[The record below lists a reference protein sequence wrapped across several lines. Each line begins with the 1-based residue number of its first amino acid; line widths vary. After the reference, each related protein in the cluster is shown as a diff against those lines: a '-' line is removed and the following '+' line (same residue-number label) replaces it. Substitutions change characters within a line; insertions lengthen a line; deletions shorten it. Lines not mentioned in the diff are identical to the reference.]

1 MAKVFITGSADGIGH
16 LAAKMLAD
24 AGHTVVVHG
33 RNEQRA
39 ADALAAVP
47 GAFAS
52 VYGDLS
58 SIGETIQLAG
68 KVNELGTFDAVIHNA
83 GIGDKERHRVETA
96 DGLPHVFAVNA
107 LAPYILTCLIHKPK
121 RLIYTS
127 SGMHRGADIS
137 LDDLAWKERNWNGT
151 QAYCDSKFYDVLLA
165 FAVARHW
172 PDVLSNA
179 VDPGWVP
186 TKMGGP
192 SAPDKLEEGPQTQ
205 VWLATSDEA
214 GAHVSGKYFH
224 HMRERGHLAET
235 EDIELQDRFLRE
247 CEKISGIRFPG

>member
-16 LAAKMLAD
+16 LAALMLAD

-33 RNEQRA
+33 RNEKRA
-39 ADALAAVP
+39 AEALAAVP

-58 SIGETIQLAG
+58 SIGETIQLAE
-68 KVNELGTFDAVIHNA
+68 KVNELGAFDAIIHNA
-83 GIGDKERHRVETA
+83 GVGDKERHRVETA
-96 DGLPHVFAVNA
+96 DGLSHVFAVNA
-107 LAPYILTCLIHKPK
+107 LAPYILTCLIQKPK

-137 LDDLAWKERNWNGT
+137 LDDLAWKERKWNGT

-172 PDVLSNA
+172 PGALSNA

-192 SAPDKLEEGPQTQ
+192 SAPDRLEDGPKTQ
-205 VWLATSDEA
+205 VWLATGDDREA
-214 GAHVSGKYFH
+214 QVSGKYFH

-235 EDIELQDRFLRE
+235 EDIKLQERFLQE
-247 CEKISGIRFPG
+247 CEKISGIKFPG